1 MRTTKNNR
9 DDRNN
14 SSSNLSNHLSNNP
27 PSNTL
32 DNIIVGVDPGTT
44 TGYAI
49 LNLRTKRVDFGSSRN
64 LGLRSLIRLL
74 LDKGFV
80 VLIGCDK
87 KPCPR
92 FVEDLASR
100 LGVNLVVPRENL
112 SEEQKKKL
120 SSGFDY
126 DNDHERDAIAA
137 LMIAHKRVKP
147 LLKKVE
153 VFVKHKIREEP
164 WLESRID
171 DGKLQSIIRLVLFG
185 KSIGEAFSTTIG
197 NVYDEKEE
205 VREKVGKDKEE
216 KGGLKRNLLLKA
228 LNSEINLLKQEIKNL
243 RLKNKELKKLVK
255 ELMLRINTNPNQRKR
270 LNVLENSIIKELRL
284 ENERLRKDNESLLL
298 ENERLKNG
306 LRKDFMRLLGNMQG
320 RVFVPRFKNLID
332 NNVLRVIKDLEG
344 FGKDK
349 TGRVNKINFV
359 FVDNPNE
366 YSIKVINE
374 LRERGVIVLTNKKP
388 SDKVKGLL
396 RITTIKRSYFED
408 QEFLI
413 IDKEEIDKVLN
424 KQDFLEKLVEDYKR
438 ERKGRG
444 RKEVD

>member
-9 DDRNN
+9 DYRNN
-14 SSSNLSNHLSNNP
+14 SSSNLSNHLSNNS

-185 KSIGEAFSTTIG
+185 KSIDEAFSTTIG
-197 NVYDEKEE
+197 SVYDEKEE
-205 VREKVGKDKEE
+205 VREKVGKGKEE

-243 RLKNKELKKLVK
+243 RLKNRELKKLVK
-255 ELMLRINTNPNQRKR
+255 ELMLRINTNPQRKR

-284 ENERLRKDNESLLL
+284 ENERLRKDNEFLLL

-306 LRKDFMRLLGNMQG
+306 LRKDFMRLLSSMQG

-332 NNVLRVIKDLEG
+332 NNILRVIKDLEG
-344 FGKDK
+344 FGKDR

-374 LRERGVIVLTNKKP
+374 LKERGVIVLTNKKP

-438 ERKGRG
+438 ERKERG